1 MVEEVKRNLIELN
14 DKFLQ
19 YGTEPDIEYEF
30 YDTSSIITI
39 ETL

>member
-1 MVEEVKRNLIELN
+1 MLEEVKRNLIELN

-30 YDTSSIITI
+30 YDTSNVNTI
-39 ETL
+39 ER